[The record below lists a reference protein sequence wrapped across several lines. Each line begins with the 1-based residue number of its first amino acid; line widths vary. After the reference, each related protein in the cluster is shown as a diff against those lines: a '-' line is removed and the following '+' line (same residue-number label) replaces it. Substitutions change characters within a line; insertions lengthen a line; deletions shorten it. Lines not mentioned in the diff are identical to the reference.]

1 MPKYLTNLAGLS
13 FRPAESKDVVK
24 MLRPGMQLD
33 LEREPNNPWDA
44 NAIQVFALVRADTT
58 IPLEI
63 EDLGHGEPEG
73 YAERHFIGY
82 VEKLVNAPLARDMDE
97 GLTFICHVEKT
108 YDDYDQPIKS
118 SMWSKPLIAIETRP
132 R

>member
-1 MPKYLTNLAGLS
+1 MTQYLTNLAGLY

-44 NAIQVFALVRADTT
+44 NAIKVFALVVDGTT
-58 IPLEI
+58 TPLHIDAPAAEH
-63 EDLGHGEPEG
+63 EQ
-73 YAERHFIGY
+73 AERHFIGY

-97 GLTFICHVEKT
+97 GMVTICHVEKT
-108 YDDYDQPIKS
+108 YDDYEQPIKAA
-118 SMWSKPLIAIETRP
+118 MWSKPLIAIETRP
-132 R
+132 F